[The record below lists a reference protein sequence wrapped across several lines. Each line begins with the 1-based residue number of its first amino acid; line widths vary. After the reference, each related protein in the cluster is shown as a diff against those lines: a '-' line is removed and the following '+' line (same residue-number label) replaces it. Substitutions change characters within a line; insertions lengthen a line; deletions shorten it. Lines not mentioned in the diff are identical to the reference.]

1 MILVGS
7 QRGGAK
13 NLAIHLMK
21 EENERV
27 ELHEVRGF
35 ASDTVMGAL
44 NEAYALSR
52 GTKCQKFLYSL
63 SLNPPEEEKA
73 SNAVFEAAI
82 EQAEQR
88 LGLSNQPRVI
98 VFHEKNNRR
107 HAHAVWSKINT
118 EEMKAIPISFDKE
131 KMRTLSRELYIQHG
145 WKLPK
150 GHIDQSLTDRKNFT
164 LAEWQQAKRI
174 GKDPRAIKTAFQD
187 AWAISDSKGSFAHA
201 LEERGYK
208 LARGDRRA
216 HVAVDIHGEVHS
228 IARRVGIKTKEVR
241 ERLGDEN
248 ELPTIEIAK
257 DEIARGLLPDL
268 KKIDY
273 DLKAEKQDQI
283 NALKERKVALEH
295 EQRQQRQTLQRK
307 IETKRAEQVQIQK
320 SELKTGLGG
329 LWDRLR
335 GYRKKQ
341 ETQHAEE
348 MNASA
353 LSANREKEALMQKQQ
368 EQQTEYRAEVQ
379 TQKEAYLAKRREMQ
393 VDIQNYRQMR
403 LEKPPDQTPNVET
416 VPDPPQ
422 SIETQ
427 KQAYLQQRQA
437 QHTQSQTEAQ
447 LQSPKPER

>member
-13 NLAIHLMK
+13 NLALHLMK

-63 SLNPPEEEKA
+63 SLNPPQDKET
-73 SNAVFEAAI
+73 SNEVFEAAI

-88 LGLSNQPRVI
+88 LGLNDQPRVI

-107 HAHAVWSKINT
+107 HAHAVWSKIDT
-118 EEMKAIPISFDKE
+118 EEMKAIPIAYDKM
-131 KMRTLSRELYIQHG
+131 KMKTLSRELYIQHG

-150 GHIDQSLTDRKNFT
+150 GHIDQSLTNRTNFT

-187 AWAISDSKGSFAHA
+187 AWAISDSKTSFTHA

-228 IARRVGIKTKEVR
+228 VARRVGIKTKEVR
-241 ERLGDEN
+241 ERLGDEKD
-248 ELPTIEIAK
+248 LPSIESAK

-268 KKIDY
+268 KKINE
-273 DLKAEKQDQI
+273 DLNAEKQTQI
-283 NALKERKVALEH
+283 QALKEQKAALGE
-295 EQRQQRQTLQRK
+295 EQRQQRQTLQK
-307 IETKRAEQVQIQK
+307 QIETRRVEQVQTQK
-320 SELKTGLGG
+320 AKLRTGLGG

-335 GYRKKQ
+335 GHRKRQ
-341 ETQHAEE
+341 EAQHTEKK
-348 MNASA
+348 NASVERA
-353 LSANREKEALMQKQQ
+353 HREKEALIHKQQ

-379 TQKEAYLAKRREMQ
+379 TQKKVYLAKRREMQ
-393 VDIQNYRQMR
+393 ADIQIYREMH
-403 LEKPPDQTPNVET
+403 LDKPPDQIPKAKTT
-416 VPDPPQ
+416 PDPPQ
-422 SIETQ
+422 SIEAQ
-427 KQAYLQQRQA
+427 KQAYLEQRQA
-437 QHTQSQTEAQ
+437 QSTQPQLATQAQT
-447 LQSPKPER
+447 PKPER

>member
-1 MILVGS
+1 
-7 QRGGAK
+7 
-13 NLAIHLMK
+13 MK

-63 SLNPPEEEKA
+63 SLNPPEEEQA
-73 SNAVFEAAI
+73 SNEVFQAAI

-88 LGLSNQPRVI
+88 LGLGNQPRVI

-107 HAHAVWSKINT
+107 HAHAVWSKIDT
-118 EEMKAIPISFDKE
+118 QEMKAIPISYDKE

-150 GHIDQSLTDRKNFT
+150 GHIDQNLTNKTNFT

-187 AWAISDSKGSFAHA
+187 AWAISDSKSSFTHA

-248 ELPTIEIAK
+248 ELPTIEAAK

-268 KKIDY
+268 KKID
-273 DLKAEKQDQI
+273 DGLKAEKQIQVK
-283 NALKERKVALEH
+283 ALKAQKEVLAND
-295 EQRQQRQTLQRK
+295 QRK
-307 IETKRAEQVQIQK
+307 QRHVLQEQIEIRRADQLQK
-320 SELKTGLGG
+320 QQAELRIGIGG

-335 GYRKKQ
+335 GHRKKQ
-341 ETQHAEE
+341 EVQHVEE
-348 MNASA
+348 KNASA
-353 LSANREKEALMQKQQ
+353 VTAHREKAALIQRQQ

-393 VDIQNYRQMR
+393 ADIQTYREMR
-403 LEKPPDQTPNVET
+403 REKLPDQAPNTET

-422 SIETQ
+422 SLDAE
-427 KQAYLQQRQA
+427 KQAYFEQRQPQSSQPQPTTQA
-437 QHTQSQTEAQ
+437 QT
-447 LQSPKPER
+447 PKPER